1 MRECVAAPPSRPRSR
16 DLTAHLRPPLTSNS
30 RRFDITRAAN
40 ASWREAEYTK
50 ERARSAES
58 ELATAHETIRT
69 LEARLLTTES
79 RLAQEKRGVAAEL
92 QRARD
97 ASTEQA
103 ARHEHRLAELQQHHD
118 ARFEALHDRHRALQ
132 LEMAALQAS
141 IPAAA
146 GGAVG
151 VAEVETTLESERRA
165 AARPG

>member
-1 MRECVAAPPSRPRSR
+1 MSNSPTRTCHRADDDDDDDDERVAAPPVPSPTLAISPRS
-16 DLTAHLRPPLTSNS
+16 HLRPPSPSNP

-69 LEARLLTTES
+69 LEAKLMTTES

-97 ASTEQA
+97 AAAEQA
-103 ARHEHRLAELQQHHD
+103 ARHEHRVAELQQTHD
-118 ARFEALHDRHRALQ
+118 ARF
-132 LEMAALQAS
+132 
-141 IPAAA
+141 AA
-146 GGAVG
+146 G
-151 VAEVETTLESERRA
+151 
-165 AARPG
+165 P